1 MLQRMTTDISD
12 VSKSVGKKFEATYKG
27 FGNILDKEYH
37 RVASTSG
44 KIVKG
49 VLSLGKETPKKEK
62 NRPSAQELS
71 EHVKL
76 FQELKSMKKK
86 YSFVAQTGPA
96 GRKMCDKDEDE
107 LIKEYLS
114 EVTQELYL
122 RSQVDN
128 MTAPILE
135 LIEGL
140 FQLDTKDWLRRQMVG
155 VTKQLFEV
163 FVGSRVEKFLM
174 NKIKMLCTEETVAS
188 IVDSIT
194 DALWPNGIW
203 MAPPEV
209 DDQGKVD
216 APEKPA
222 QAWERKPSF
231 SPNYRPSIALQ
242 DGLRERSF
250 SRINYGIPEAGRP
263 APGASPR
270 ARGASRLAPSGP
282 PDRVSA
288 LRRSSSLNEA
298 HLPNYTRIGRALS
311 SIMPPE
317 HIEIMNDEEA
327 VTRDKVKAKLKDLM
341 PPKAVSTLIGKR
353 NFLQGVNDLFDF
365 IQSETMMAQLGHMV
379 IEIILVKEFP
389 ELEQAYARVKNG
401 DLSLP
406 FDPEDE

>member
-1 MLQRMTTDISD
+1 MSDQFVQNRRDSLNLYIFQVLHSSVWQCQEVADFLSESSQTYDIESREEENMLQRMTTDISD

-27 FGNILDKEYH
+27 FGNILEKEYH

-49 VLSLGKETPKKEK
+49 VLSLGKEKPKKEE

-86 YSFVAQTGPA
+86 YSFVAHPA
-96 GRKMCDKDEDE
+96 GRKMSDKDEDE

-140 FQLDTKDWLRRQMVG
+140 FQLDTKDWLRRQVVG

-209 DDQGKVD
+209 DEQGKVD

-231 SPNYRPSIALQ
+231 SPSYRPSVALQ

-250 SRINYGIPEAGRP
+250 SRINYGIPEAGSP

-270 ARGASRLAPSGP
+270 PAATAGWLPLAPPIVFLPCAGA
-282 PDRVSA
+282 A
-288 LRRSSSLNEA
+288 L
-298 HLPNYTRIGRALS
+298 
-311 SIMPPE
+311 
-317 HIEIMNDEEA
+317 
-327 VTRDKVKAKLKDLM
+327 
-341 PPKAVSTLIGKR
+341 
-353 NFLQGVNDLFDF
+353 
-365 IQSETMMAQLGHMV
+365 
-379 IEIILVKEFP
+379 
-389 ELEQAYARVKNG
+389 
-401 DLSLP
+401 
-406 FDPEDE
+406 